1 MPLTGAGFL
10 KLAGSGHRIFGPV
23 LLSIL
28 LLVGSPLATGSV
40 ERRLANEGQVVL
52 ENVPALAP
60 DLAQRLGRYQ
70 QLKSAQML
78 DWTGDG
84 KSLYVR
90 SRSGGVAQIQRVE
103 RRGDALQPLTRGAEP
118 IREALRQP
126 GGELLAFTRNTGGSA
141 DDQIYL
147 FDPAQGTERALTR
160 APGTLNNRIAWSRD
174 GLSLA
179 FRSNRRNGASNDL
192 WVLPID
198 APGQA
203 RIVLEVEPGSLWKPV
218 AFSPDDRFLLVQQYS
233 GITDSR
239 IHVLDL
245 HTGDLTELVG
255 LPDAESSNVA
265 AGFDARGEG
274 VFFVSNIRGGAA
286 EIGWAP
292 LGPQEAVRW
301 VDTDIPWDITGFEL
315 AADGS
320 RGAFVTNEHG
330 ISRLYLFNPRRFS
343 VRAVRDL
350 PLGVITGLR
359 FSPDGRRLGFTLSTP
374 TTPGDVYVI
383 RTSGLGSFASWP
395 RAWTRGAVEGIERKA
410 LVTPNLFSFPAEG
423 LEPDTHLYVPGFA
436 YLPSGKGPHP
446 VVIYIHGGPE
456 SQFRPSFNSTVQIW
470 AAELGVAVLA
480 PNVRGSLGYGRGYL
494 GLDDGKRREDAV
506 ADIGALLDWIATQPE
521 LDESR
526 VAVYGASY
534 GGYMVLASAV
544 HYSDRLVAGVN
555 RAGISHFVT
564 YLENTGDFRRDLRRF
579 EYGDERDPDMRAFLE
594 SISPLNHV
602 DRIDIPLFIAQGQN
616 DPVVP
621 ASESA
626 QMVEA
631 LRARGQ
637 TVWYMNALNEG
648 HGYDKQPN
656 RDLYEQV
663 TFRFFEEYLLGR

>member
-1 MPLTGAGFL
+1 ML
-10 KLAGSGHRIFGPV
+10 
-23 LLSIL
+23 IL
-28 LLVGSPLATGSV
+28 LNLLFLGGIPVAEGSV
-40 ERRLANEGQVVL
+40 ERRTVNEGQVVL
-52 ENVPALAP
+52 EDVPALAP
-60 DLAQRLGRYQ
+60 ELAQRLGRYQ
-70 QLKSAQML
+70 QLQAAQML
-78 DWTGDG
+78 DWTVDG

-90 SRSGGVAQIQRVE
+90 SRHGGVAQIQRVA
-103 RRGDALQPLTRGAEP
+103 RRGDAPQPLTRGGEP
-118 IREALRQP
+118 VREVVRQP
-126 GGELLAFTRNTGGSA
+126 GGELLAFTRNTGGGA

-147 FDPAQGTERALTR
+147 YDPQRGTERALTR
-160 APGTLNNRIAWSRD
+160 ASDSLNNRIAWSRD
-174 GLSLA
+174 GKRLA

-192 WVLPID
+192 WVLSIERPEE
-198 APGQA
+198 A
-203 RIVLEVEPGSLWKPV
+203 RLVLPVEPGSLWRPI
-218 AFSPDDRFLLVQQYS
+218 AFSRDDQLLLVQQYS

-245 HTGDLTELVG
+245 GTGALRELVG
-255 LPDAESSNVA
+255 LPEQESSNVA
-265 AGFDARGEG
+265 VGFDARGEG
-274 VFFVSNIRGGAA
+274 VFFVSNLRGGAA

-292 LGPQEAVRW
+292 LDPEQSMRW
-301 VDTDIPWDITGFEL
+301 VATDIPWDITGFAL
-315 AADGS
+315 ADDGS

-330 ISRLYLFNPRRFS
+330 ISRLYLFNPGRFS
-343 VRAVRDL
+343 TRPVRDL
-350 PLGVITGLR
+350 PLGVITGLK
-359 FSPDGRRLGFTLSTP
+359 FSPNGRRLGFTLSTP
-374 TTPGDVYVI
+374 TSPGDVYVM
-383 RTSGLGSFASWP
+383 RTSGLGRLASWP
-395 RAWTRGAVEGIERKA
+395 RAWTRGSVRGMDRKQ
-410 LVTPNLFSFPAEG
+410 LVTPTLFSFPAAG
-423 LEPDTHLYVPGFA
+423 LQPDTTLHVPGFA
-436 YLPSGKGPHP
+436 YLPRSEGPHP

-506 ADIGALLDWIATQPE
+506 ADIGALLDWIATQPD
-521 LDESR
+521 LDERR

-579 EYGDERDPDMRAFLE
+579 EYGDERDPDMRAFLD

-621 ASESA
+621 VRESV

-648 HGYDKQPN
+648 HRYDKQPN

-663 TFRFFEEYLLGR
+663 TFRFFEEYLLDR

>member
-1 MPLTGAGFL
+1 MRGRAVRGQI
-10 KLAGSGHRIFGPV
+10 G
-23 LLSIL
+23 L
-28 LLVGSPLATGSV
+28 LLLLLIPALATVSPVAGGSV

-52 ENVPALAP
+52 EGVP
-60 DLAQRLGRYQ
+60 DLAPELTDRLGRYQ
-70 QLKSAQML
+70 ALRTTQML
-78 DWTGDG
+78 DWSPEG

-90 SRSGGVAQIQRVE
+90 SRHLGVAQIQRVT
-103 RRGDALQPLTRGAEP
+103 RRGDAPEPLTHGAEP
-118 IREALRQP
+118 VREVLRQP
-126 GGELLAFTRNTGGSA
+126 GGKLLAFTRNTGGSA
-141 DDQIYL
+141 DDQVYL
-147 FDPAQGTERALTR
+147 LDPGTGSVRALTR
-160 APGTLNNRIAWSRD
+160 APGTLNNRLAWSRD
-174 GLSLA
+174 GQRLA

-192 WVLPID
+192 WIAAIDGPAPPRLVLRVD
-198 APGQA
+198 A
-203 RIVLEVEPGSLWKPV
+203 GSLWKPV
-218 AFSPDDRFLLVQQYS
+218 AFSPDDRSLLVQQYS

-239 IHVLDL
+239 IHLLDL
-245 HTGDLTELVG
+245 QSGELRELVG
-255 LPDAESSNVA
+255 LPEQESSNVA
-265 AGFDARGEG
+265 VGFDARGEG
-274 VFFVSNIRGGAA
+274 VFFVSNLRGGAA

-292 LGPQEAVRW
+292 LDPGQEPRW
-301 VDTDIPWDITGFEL
+301 VNSDIPWDITSFEL
-315 AADGS
+315 APDGS

-330 ISRLYLFNPRRFS
+330 VSRLYLFNPRRFS
-343 VRAVRDL
+343 TRSVRDL
-350 PLGVITGLR
+350 PLGVISGLR
-359 FSPDGRRLGFTLSTP
+359 FSPDGRRLGFTVSTP
-374 TTPGDVYVI
+374 TSPGDVYVM
-383 RTSGLGSFASWP
+383 RTSGLGSFVSRP
-395 RAWTRGAVEGIERKA
+395 RPWTRGTVTGVDRKQ
-410 LVTPNLFSFPAEG
+410 LVMPTLFSFPSAG
-423 LEPDTHLYVPGFA
+423 PKPDATLHVPGFA
-436 YLPSGKGPHP
+436 YLPPRRGPHP

-494 GLDDGKRREDAV
+494 GLDDGRRREDAV
-506 ADIGALLDWIATQPE
+506 ADIGALLDWIAGQPE
-521 LDESR
+521 LDEQR

-579 EYGDERDPDMRAFLE
+579 EYGDERDPEMRAFLE

-602 DRIDIPLFIAQGQN
+602 ERIHIPLFIAQGQN

-648 HGYDKQPN
+648 HGYDKQAN
-656 RDLYEQV
+656 RDLYQQI

>member
-1 MPLTGAGFL
+1 MVWFVL
-10 KLAGSGHRIFGPV
+10 LAGV
-23 LLSIL
+23 A
-28 LLVGSPLATGSV
+28 SPAPGAV
-40 ERRLANEGQVVL
+40 DRRLANDGQVVL
-52 ENVPALAP
+52 EDVPALDP
-60 DLAQRLGRYQ
+60 QLAERLGRYQ
-70 QLKSAQML
+70 QLRAAQML
-78 DWTGDG
+78 DWTADG

-90 SRSGGVAQIQRVE
+90 ARYRGVAQIQRIS
-103 RRGDALQPLTRGAEP
+103 RRDAEPEPLTRGLEP
-118 IREALRQP
+118 VREVVRQP

-141 DDQIYL
+141 DDQL
-147 FDPAQGTERALTR
+147 FLLDPATGTERALTR
-160 APGTLNNRIAWSRD
+160 APDSLNNRMAWSRD
-174 GLSLA
+174 GARLA

-192 WVLPID
+192 WILPID
-198 APGQA
+198 QPETA
-203 RIVLEVEPGSLWKPV
+203 RLVLEVEPGSLWKPV
-218 AFSPDDRFLLVQQYS
+218 AFSPDDRLLLVQQYR

-245 HTGDLTELVG
+245 ETGALRQLVG

-265 AGFDARGEG
+265 VGFDGAGEG
-274 VFFVSNIRGGAA
+274 VFFVSNLRGGAA

-292 LGPQEAVRW
+292 LDPARAIRW
-301 VDTDIPWDITGFEL
+301 VDTDIPWDITSFEL
-315 AADGS
+315 SADGS

-330 ISRLYLFNPRRFS
+330 VSRLYLFNPSRFS
-343 VRAVRDL
+343 TRPVSDL
-350 PLGVITGLR
+350 PLGVISGLR
-359 FSPDGRRLGFTLSTP
+359 FSADGHRLGFSLSTP
-374 TTPGDVYVI
+374 TSPGDVYVL
-383 RTSGLGSFASWP
+383 RTSGFGSFASWP
-395 RAWTRGAVEGIERKA
+395 RPWTRGSVTGIDRRE
-410 LVTPNLFSFPAEG
+410 LVTPALFSFPAAG
-423 LEPDTHLYVPGFA
+423 IRPDTTLNVPGFA
-436 YLPSGKGPHP
+436 YRPRGKGPHP

-456 SQFRPSFNSTVQIW
+456 SQYRPAFNSTVQIW

-506 ADIGALLDWIATQPE
+506 ADIGALLDWIATRPE
-521 LDESR
+521 LDETR

-555 RAGISHFVT
+555 RAGISNFVT

-637 TVWYMNALNEG
+637 TVWTMNALNEG

-656 RDLYEQV
+656 RDLYQQV
-663 TFRFFEEYLLGR
+663 TFRFFEEFLLGR

>member
-1 MPLTGAGFL
+1 MTKRLGRSVPLLPALAVLCLGATPC
-10 KLAGSGHRIFGPV
+10 AV
-23 LLSIL
+23 
-28 LLVGSPLATGSV
+28 GSV
-40 ERRLANEGQVVL
+40 ERRTANEGQVVL
-52 ENVPALAP
+52 ENVPVLAP
-60 DLAQRLGRYQ
+60 DLAERLGGYQ
-70 QLKSAQML
+70 ELRSAQML
-78 DWTGDG
+78 DWTADG

-90 SRSGGVAQIQRVE
+90 SRHGGVAQIQRVE
-103 RRGDALQPLTRGAEP
+103 RREDTLRPLTRGAEP
-118 IREALRQP
+118 IREVVRQP

-141 DDQIYL
+141 DDQVYL
-147 FDPAQGTERALTR
+147 LDPVSGAERALTR

-174 GLSLA
+174 GQRLA

-192 WVLPID
+192 WILPID
-198 APGQA
+198 QPDQA
-203 RIVLEVEPGSLWKPV
+203 RLVLRVEPGSLWKPV
-218 AFSPDDRFLLVQQYS
+218 AFSPDDRLLLVQQYS
-233 GITDSR
+233 GVTDSR

-245 HTGDLTELVG
+245 HSGERRELVG
-255 LPDAESSNVA
+255 LPDVESSNVA

-274 VFFVSNIRGGAA
+274 VFFVSNLRGRAA

-292 LGPQEAVRW
+292 LDPTAQIRW
-301 VDTDIPWDITGFEL
+301 VDTDFPWDITGFEL

-330 ISRLYLFNPRRFS
+330 ISRLHLFDPRRFS
-343 VRAVRDL
+343 TRAVRDL
-350 PLGVITGLR
+350 PLGVISALR

-374 TTPGDVYVI
+374 TSPGDVYVI
-383 RTSGLGSFASWP
+383 RTAGLGSLASWP
-395 RAWTRGAVEGIERKA
+395 RAWTRGAVRGVDRGQ
-410 LVTPNLFSFPAEG
+410 LVTPSLFSFPAAG
-423 LEPDTHLYVPGFA
+423 LEPGTKLHVPGFA
-436 YLPSGKGPHP
+436 YLPRGRGPHP

-456 SQFRPSFNSTVQIW
+456 SQFRPAFNSTVQIW

-521 LDESR
+521 LDETR

-544 HYSDRLVAGVN
+544 HFSDRLVAGVN

-579 EYGDERDPDMRAFLE
+579 EYGDERDPEMRAFLE

-621 ASESA
+621 ASESV

-637 TVWYMNALNEG
+637 TVWFMNALNEG
-648 HGYDKQPN
+648 HSYDKQPN